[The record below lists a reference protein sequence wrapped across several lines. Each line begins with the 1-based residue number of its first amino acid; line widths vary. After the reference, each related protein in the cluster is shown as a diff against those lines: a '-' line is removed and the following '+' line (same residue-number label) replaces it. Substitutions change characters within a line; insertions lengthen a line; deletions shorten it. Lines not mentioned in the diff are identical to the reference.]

1 MKKILK
7 KIFYSQSPISNWLLI
22 VLLLS
27 LVVSYVT
34 IADMTKTIRTEQYL
48 RICPEPYICV
58 IPEPKW
64 SARPFMGLTIYRRV
78 EV

>member
-7 KIFYSQSPISNWLLI
+7 KIFYSRSPFSNWLLI

-27 LVVSYVT
+27 LVVSFVT
-34 IADMTKTIRTEQYL
+34 IIDMTKTIRTEQYL
-48 RICPEPYICV
+48 RICPEPYVCV
-58 IPEPKW
+58 IPSPKW
-64 SARPFMGLTIYRRV
+64 SARPFKGLIIFKRI